1 MTRILEDDNN
11 NFVFMKLEL
20 LICKFVL
27 FLNIQRIQSNND
39 WKLNNIECKIH

>member
-1 MTRILEDDNN
+1 MRIAITKRLRIMTRILEDDNN

-39 WKLNNIECKIH
+39 